1 MMNMSCA
8 KRCRIEEFLANLKC
22 PDCFNVKAKAGKG
35 ELQKIAESQD
45 CQCQVG
51 IKSEEL
57 LHRWD

>member
-1 MMNMSCA
+1 MMKISCA
-8 KRCRIEEFLANLKC
+8 KWCRLGEFLGNLKC
-22 PDCFNVKAKAGKG
+22 PNCFSVKAKAGKG

-45 CQCQVG
+45 CQCQVE